1 MASLIL
7 RTVARPML
15 PILLLFSFFL
25 LVRGHD
31 MPGGGF
37 VGGLVA
43 AAAVLLQMLAY
54 NAKIA
59 RRLLVVDP
67 EVLLAFGLGL
77 ALVSGL
83 LPLLWDLPFLTAR
96 FVHVR
101 LEGIADLEIGLST
114 VFDAG
119 VYLVVVGVVLAIVLG
134 LAEE

>member
-54 NAKIA
+54 NAKTA

-67 EVLLAFGLGL
+67 EVLLASGLGL

-96 FVHVR
+96 FMRLR
-101 LEGIADLEIGLST
+101 LEGLADIEIGLST